1 MDAFIASAFF
11 TLGSRWDDLMDW
23 AYLIDMAVVS
33 VYEVVGVPSL
43 KGLSADRSKTVFDV
57 AVKYQGRW
65 NQEIVEL
72 EKKARVDMANK
83 GKKMLQAT
91 ENDRAKATDII
102 KPYWAEWAKSV
113 GPNAVE
119 ALQKVRET
127 LNK

>member
-1 MDAFIASAFF
+1 ME
-11 TLGSRWDDLMDW
+11 W

-33 VYEVVGVPSL
+33 VYEVVGIPSL
-43 KGLSADRSKTVFDV
+43 KGLSSEHSKTLFDL
-57 AVKYQGRW
+57 AGKYQTRW

-91 ENDRAKATDII
+91 ESDRAKAMEVI
-102 KPYWAEWAKSV
+102 KPYWGEWANSV